1 MTASASFLDRYVR
14 VWNEPDPAARRAAV
28 AELWTPDGLHYTQTR
43 VFRGTD
49 ALDARTTEA
58 YDQFVGGSG
67 LLFRHRDNLVAHHD
81 AAVFNWEMTP
91 GSSHDVLAV
100 GFDFVLLDEAG
111 RIRVDYQFNEP
122 PAPVAELDEL
132 AGRLL
137 ALAKEPDEELRG
149 KQTAAL
155 YSPHARLVDAA
166 AERDVPSALAAAPAG
181 EVRRLRGHASAQ
193 HDAVRYGWELTPA
206 DGGPAVTGV
215 DFLIRGEDGLFT
227 AHYRFTI

>member
-1 MTASASFLDRYVR
+1 MTATDTLLDRYVA
-14 VWNEPDPAARRAAV
+14 VWNEPDATTRRAAV
-28 AELWTPDGLHYTQTR
+28 AQLWTADGVHYTQTR

-49 ALDARTTEA
+49 ALHARVTEA
-58 YDQFVGGSG
+58 YEQFVGGSG

-91 GSSHDVLAV
+91 GASRDVLAV

-111 RIRVDYQFNEP
+111 RLRVDYQFNEP

-137 ALAKEPDEELRG
+137 ALGGEADEDLRR
-149 KQTAAL
+149 KQAAAL
-155 YSPHARLVDAA
+155 YSQDARLVDPS
-166 AERDVPSALAAAPAG
+166 AERDVLTALAATPQG
-181 EVRRLRGHASAQ
+181 EVRRLHGHASTQ
-193 HDAVRYGWELTPA
+193 HNAVRYTWELTPA